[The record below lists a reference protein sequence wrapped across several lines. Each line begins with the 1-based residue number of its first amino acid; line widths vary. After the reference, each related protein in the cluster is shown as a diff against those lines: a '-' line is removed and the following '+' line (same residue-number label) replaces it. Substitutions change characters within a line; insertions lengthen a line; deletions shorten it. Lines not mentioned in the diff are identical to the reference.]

1 MRRNT
6 PKIQSPFANFASQ
19 TAFLDFGLFLFA
31 VSAGFIGLTYIHN
44 QESDAPLASQQDQTT
59 VFNISYSQ
67 PIGQMEIIVWVN
79 QQGLVFINGKHVHI
93 ENLRYVLKQA
103 QDETSSA
110 GVYLVGHPDA
120 RFGTLA
126 GIHKTLGQGNEQQ
139 SGLLASNHLY
149 VTP

>member
-1 MRRNT
+1 
-6 PKIQSPFANFASQ
+6 
-19 TAFLDFGLFLFA
+19 
-31 VSAGFIGLTYIHN
+31 
-44 QESDAPLASQQDQTT
+44 
-59 VFNISYSQ
+59 
-67 PIGQMEIIVWVN
+67 MEIIVWVN